1 MGPKRVMAKFPQ
13 LPTLNVYAELERI
26 WRLGPFI
33 LGLSYGVVEYFFVS
47 SSPFAPIFVSAP
59 LGYLYRL
66 IYVTILFLPFASRN
80 YWRWFANGAFAMT
93 VQDASYWA
101 FDYWK
106 TGALPVQWA
115 WYYPVWNS
123 IPLLYLALP
132 MVLLSAWKGRQ
143 WGRMALGVQEHLSTV
158 KSKMLV
164 EGQGS
169 ASAKNAN

>member
-1 MGPKRVMAKFPQ
+1 MVARFLQ
-13 LPTLNVYAELERI
+13 LLTPSVHTELERMR
-26 WRLGPFI
+26 RLGPLI

-47 SSPFAPIFVSAP
+47 SSPFAPVFVSAP

-66 IYVTILFLPFASRN
+66 VYLTVLFLPFASRN
-80 YWRWFANGAFAMT
+80 YWRWFAKGAIAMT

-101 FDYWK
+101 FAYWK

-132 MVLLSAWKGRQ
+132 VVFFAAWKGRQ
-143 WGRMALGVQEHLSTV
+143 WGRMALGVQEQLSTV
-158 KSKMLV
+158 KHKMPV
-164 EGQGS
+164 EGLG
-169 ASAKNAN
+169 AVSAKNAD